1 MKLEPFQLER
11 FLAEYREPAA
21 HSLASSVITQ
31 FHYNELIS
39 EADLDMRVRI
49 GPMNGPEALR
59 EEISNLYS
67 SVTKDGILVTHGA
80 AEANFLFLNYML
92 DHRDECII
100 VVPNYMQVF
109 GVAKATGAK
118 VTLSTLLEQDGYRLN
133 TEELKELVNK
143 RTKLVLVTNPNNPT
157 GVRHTRQE
165 VQAVCD
171 IASEVDAYVLA
182 DEVLRGTEMD
192 GMPTSSPVDLYERG
206 IATRSLSKLG
216 LSGLRVGWIATRDAE
231 IARGCWSYKDYTT
244 LGNSYFNQHIAL
256 TVLTRL
262 PEIINRDRRLLK
274 ENLAVFWR
282 WLDGN
287 RSYLNCVKP
296 QAGATVFPRY
306 VFDMDSVQ
314 FCKTVL
320 AESKV
325 LLAPGDYF
333 NGPGR
338 FRALFAGHA
347 TETLQHI
354 LDRLSRAF
362 TRMASLTN

>member
-1 MKLEPFQLER
+1 MKLEPFRLER
-11 FLAEYREPAA
+11 FLAAYREPAA
-21 HSLASSVITQ
+21 YSLASSVITQ
-31 FHYNELIS
+31 FQYNELIS

-59 EEISNLYS
+59 EAISNLYS

-80 AEANFLFLNYML
+80 AEANFILLNYLL

-109 GVAKATGAK
+109 GVAKATGAN
-118 VTLSTLLEQDGYRLN
+118 VTRSTLLEQDGYRLN
-133 TEELKELVNK
+133 TEELKEQVNE
-143 RTKLVLVTNPNNPT
+143 RTKLILITNPNNPT
-157 GVRHTRQE
+157 GIRHARRE

-171 IASEVDAYVLA
+171 IASEVGAYVLA

-216 LSGLRVGWIATRDAE
+216 LSGLRVGWIATHDEE

-244 LGNSYFNQHIAL
+244 LGNSFLNQHVAL
-256 TVLTRL
+256 RVLTRL
-262 PEIINRDRRLLK
+262 PEIMERDRRLLR
-274 ENLAVFWR
+274 ENLAVMWR
-282 WLDGN
+282 WLDAN
-287 RSYLNCVKP
+287 RSYVNCVKP

-306 VFDMDSVQ
+306 SFDLDSVQ

-320 AESKV
+320 EESKV

-338 FRALFAGHA
+338 FRALFAGHS

-362 TRMASLTN
+362 TQMGSSTK

>member
-39 EADLDMRVRI
+39 ETDLDMRVRI

-59 EEISNLYS
+59 EEISDLYS

-80 AEANFLFLNYML
+80 AEANFLLLNYLL
-92 DHRDECII
+92 DQQDECVI
-100 VVPNYMQVF
+100 VVPNYMQAF

-118 VTLSTLLEQDGYRLN
+118 VILSTLLEQDGYRLN
-133 TEELKELVNK
+133 TEELKERVNK
-143 RTKLVLVTNPNNPT
+143 RTKLILITNPNNPT
-157 GVRHTRQE
+157 GIRHTKRE

-216 LSGLRVGWIATRDAE
+216 LSGLRVGWIATRDEE
-231 IARGCWSYKDYTT
+231 IARGCWSYKDYTS
-244 LGNSYFNQHIAL
+244 LGNSYFNQHVALIA
-256 TVLTRL
+256 LTRL
-262 PEIINRDRRLLK
+262 PEIIDRDRRLLK
-274 ENLAVFWR
+274 KNLTVFWR
-282 WLDGN
+282 WFTEN

-306 VFDMDSVQ
+306 VFDMDSVK

-320 AESKV
+320 KESKV
-325 LLAPGDYF
+325 LLAPGEF
-333 NGPGR
+333 FKGPGR

-347 TETLQHI
+347 TDTLQRV
-354 LDRLSRAF
+354 LDHLSCAF
-362 TRMASLTN
+362 TQMASYTS